1 VNPADVVAIP
11 SDYRN
16 TKGRSW
22 TYEVLEEYK
31 DAFNTSGKLQ
41 EKFSKQDVVH
51 REVQEPVKEETKV
64 YDKQKIYEGY
74 DQVINS
80 IGDLSTFIKN
90 LESVMGTSA
99 NATPTWSQWMQ
110 IMTHVPYMGLVKLL
124 KTLNSVLG
132 VERSVET
139 DVKLQLAATAEQM
152 EKFFNIM
159 RSFDDGAKSVKVA
172 KLHNVRA
179 EAEELRLNTMS
190 NAELTSLYN
199 QKTGS
204 TLKKFSTRAEGIAR
218 LKKVLEAEKQPPV
231 QTPKASAIP
240 VVGQN
245 DKFSIA
251 QRKAKLISELKSM
264 TMAEL
269 VAVYNQLAIDP
280 IKSFKTKADGVR
292 RIEEQLILSKTCP
305 QY

>member
-1 VNPADVVAIP
+1 
-11 SDYRN
+11 
-16 TKGRSW
+16 
-22 TYEVLEEYK
+22 
-31 DAFNTSGKLQ
+31 
-41 EKFSKQDVVH
+41 
-51 REVQEPVKEETKV
+51 
-64 YDKQKIYEGY
+64 
-74 DQVINS
+74 
-80 IGDLSTFIKN
+80 
-90 LESVMGTSA
+90 
-99 NATPTWSQWMQ
+99 
-110 IMTHVPYMGLVKLL
+110 MGLVKLL

-132 VERSVET
+132 VERAVET

-218 LKKVLEAEKQPPV
+218 LKKVLEAEKQTPV
-231 QTPKASAIP
+231 QAPKASAIP

-251 QRKAKLISELKSM
+251 QQKAKLISELKSM

-292 RIEEQLILSKTCP
+292 RIEEQLILAKTCP